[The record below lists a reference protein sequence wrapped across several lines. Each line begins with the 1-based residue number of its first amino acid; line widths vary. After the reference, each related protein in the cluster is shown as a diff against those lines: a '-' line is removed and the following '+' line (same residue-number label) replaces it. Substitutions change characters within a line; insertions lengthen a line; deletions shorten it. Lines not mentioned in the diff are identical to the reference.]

1 MTTPTMNLADVGET
15 IARGASNAAGSA
27 ADSIGELDP
36 ALGAKFRHALESGKN
51 RATQWTTS
59 VQDGIRHDPIRSL
72 LIAAAAGAVLGAILA
87 RRSR

>member
-1 MTTPTMNLADVGET
+1 MNSPNMHLSEAGET
-15 IARGASNAAGSA
+15 IARRASTAANAA

-36 ALGAKFRHALESGKN
+36 ALGARVRHALESGKA

-72 LIAAAAGAVLGAILA
+72 LIAAAAGAVLGVILG